1 MRDPALASVYV
12 DYFNETHGMVR
23 DTMRRFVNEAVK
35 PHIDAWEE
43 AGAFPRE
50 IYPQAGQPGL
60 AEHRPSDRVWRLG
73 RQDVF
78 LKVAASELMRSGSG
92 GFVASLGSLDIG
104 LPPAGLA
111 HGLGGAQGTHRAA
124 GARGRED
131 HRPGHHRAQR
141 RLGCG
146 QPHPRGATATTTWS
160 TAPRPSSP
168 RARADYYTVAVRTGE
183 AGFGGVSL
191 LLIEKGTPGFTVGRK
206 LKKMGWW
213 ASDTAELFFQ
223 DCRVPAENLLGPE
236 NSGFFTIMANFQ
248 AERLSLA
255 IMAYMTAQ
263 LALEQCLAYVK
274 ERTTFG
280 KPLSKHQVIRHKLAE
295 MATQVNVAR
304 EYTYRCAARMQ
315 AGESAIA
322 EVSMAKNFATS
333 VSTMVTD
340 EAVQIFGGMG
350 YMRESLVERLY
361 RDNRILSI
369 GGGTH
374 EIMNEIISEATG
386 VVTDMAMPPLLS
398 GLRVLD
404 LTRNL
409 PGRLPRACWP
419 TWAPPSSR
427 WSRPR
432 VTRRGRWR
440 RCSRRSTTA
449 RNAAASTSAAAPTS
463 TACAPGCRRPT
474 CCSTASAPVCCRAWG
489 WMRPRCT
496 R

>member
-23 DTMRRFVNEAVK
+23 DTMRRFVSEAVK

-43 AGAFPRE
+43 AGGFPRE
-50 IYPQAGQPGL
+50 VYQHAGSLGL
-60 AEHRPSDRVWRLG
+60 LG
-73 RQDVF
+73 IGHPIEFGGSGEQDVF
-78 LKVAASELMRSGSG
+78 LKVAASEELMRSGSG

-104 LPPAGLA
+104 LPPVWRMGSDALKQRIVPPVLAGEKIIALA
-111 HGLGGAQGTHRAA
+111 ITEPSGGSDVANLKTRAVRD
-124 GARGRED
+124 GD
-131 HRPGHHRAQR
+131 HYVVNGSKTFITS
-141 RLGCG
+141 G
-146 QPHPRGATATTTWS
+146 
-160 TAPRPSSP
+160 
-168 RARADYYTVAVRTGE
+168 ARADYYTVAVRTGE

-191 LLIEKGTPGFTVGRK
+191 LLIEKGTPGFTVGRN

-255 IMAYMTAQ
+255 IMATMTAQ

-274 ERTTFG
+274 ERITFG

-374 EIMNEIISEATG
+374 EIMNEIISKQ
-386 VVTDMAMPPLLS
+386 L
-398 GLRVLD
+398 GL
-404 LTRNL
+404 
-409 PGRLPRACWP
+409 
-419 TWAPPSSR
+419 
-427 WSRPR
+427 
-432 VTRRGRWR
+432 
-440 RCSRRSTTA
+440 
-449 RNAAASTSAAAPTS
+449 
-463 TACAPGCRRPT
+463 
-474 CCSTASAPVCCRAWG
+474 
-489 WMRPRCT
+489 
-496 R
+496 